1 MAGSRDNSALWFV
14 RGKSYSVSAKC
25 CGVESSN
32 LTVETNK
39 GMLMTNNKSST
50 DYAELA
56 GLRIALSNI
65 SVNRTDS
72 LDELSIIEWLNRRI
86 QELVK
91 ICK

>member
-1 MAGSRDNSALWFV
+1 
-14 RGKSYSVSAKC
+14 
-25 CGVESSN
+25 
-32 LTVETNK
+32 
-39 GMLMTNNKSST
+39 MTNNKSST

-65 SVNRTDS
+65 RVNRTDS
-72 LDELSIIEWLNRRI
+72 LDELSVIEWLNRRI